1 MCAFRLHSSYG
12 RCDCMLV
19 EGPAAAVII
28 ICGANREELD
38 YEFLDFVNLSKN
50 VQVLS

>member
-1 MCAFRLHSSYG
+1 MCAFRVHSSYG

-19 EGPAAAVII
+19 EGPATAVIT

-38 YEFLDFVNLSKN
+38 YEFLDLVDLSKN
-50 VQVLS
+50 VQMLS